1 MRKARTIWLKAV
13 IVLLAIL
20 GAIFAW
26 HYSRQAQLHARLH
39 AQLEAKCVAD
49 AELAVAEY
57 LREHSPLGTFQSIS
71 GSEEGFG
78 GPGFS
83 PMGYFLQAR
92 RVAHY
97 TDRDERIRIC
107 IFPKHYANQPS
118 NVGVY
123 MVQEN
128 VYSVSHPD
136 LTGE

>member
-1 MRKARTIWLKAV
+1 MPKARTIWLKTV

-26 HYSRQAQLHARLH
+26 HYVRQSQLHARLH
-39 AQLEAKCVAD
+39 AKLEAKCVAD

-57 LREHSPLGTFQSIS
+57 LREHSPPGTFQSIS
-71 GSEEGFG
+71 GSEAGYG

-83 PMGYFLQAR
+83 PAGYFLQAR

-97 TDRDERIRIC
+97 SDRDDQSIRIC
-107 IFPKHYANQPS
+107 VFPRHPTQPT

-123 MVQEN
+123 MVQDN